1 MRNPRNDDLRSPSSG
16 RSSCRYV
23 GEPQEPI
30 GGGLAPRRNVRTLT
44 LAAIPA
50 IHRIPLV
57 WVRVPLRVSASVPN
71 STYPYRSAWRNRM
84 DLGVYLAYA
93 PWIAL
98 DEQLQVAREADEL
111 GFHSAWVA
119 ETWGRTR
126 RPCCRPWLSQ
136 RRTSGLARRSCRSL
150 RDSRPRLHQPSR
162 RSTSCPTAGRCWGW
176 GCPDR
181 RSLRVGT
188 GCRSSHRWAGPGVH
202 RYRPHG
208 TRTGEG
214 RVSRQ
219 ALPPAG

>member
-1 MRNPRNDDLRSPSSG
+1 
-16 RSSCRYV
+16 
-23 GEPQEPI
+23 
-30 GGGLAPRRNVRTLT
+30 
-44 LAAIPA
+44 
-50 IHRIPLV
+50 
-57 WVRVPLRVSASVPN
+57 
-71 STYPYRSAWRNRM
+71 M

-98 DEQLQVAREADEL
+98 DEQLQVARETDEL

-119 ETWGRTR
+119 ETWGQDATAV
-126 RPCCRPWLSQ
+126 LSALAVTTQ
-136 RRTSGLARRSCRSL
+136 NIRLGAAIMQIPARQPTTAASAISTIDQLSNGRAMLGLGLSGPQVSE
-150 RDSRPRLHQPSR
+150 
-162 RSTSCPTAGRCWGW
+162 GW
-176 GCPDR
+176 Y
-181 RSLRVGT
+181 